1 MKSSISIVMLSA
13 LAVACL
19 LALPLVATPQ
29 EGEGPALT
37 AKCLKV
43 VDGDTLVVR
52 CDRNQMTVDLE
63 GVDAPELGQPWGKEV
78 RSFVRDMV
86 RGRELQLEV
95 VEQSDGHAVA
105 RVLVDG
111 ADLSEL
117 LAARGLAWAT
127 DDGELEELATKA
139 KTSPCGLW
147 MDPEPVPPW
156 EFRDATA

>member
-1 MKSSISIVMLSA
+1 MKSSTPTVVFAAM
-13 LAVACL
+13 AVAGL

-29 EGEGPALT
+29 EGEEPALT

-86 RGRELQLEV
+86 RGRELQVEV
-95 VEQSDGHAVA
+95 VEQSDGHAIA
-105 RVLVDG
+105 RVSVDG
-111 ADLSEL
+111 EDLSQL

-127 DDGELEELATKA
+127 DDGELGALAEKA
-139 KTSPCGLW
+139 KASPCGLW